1 MAAVN
6 GEWGYRAMTFRRLA
20 VLDSRIVYAAVF
32 LSILLPLWR
41 PLGLSISVSQ
51 GTFDVYEVVDSLSQ
65 DDTVIVSPSFAPS
78 SEAEVYPQMEAIL
91 RHLLARKARV
101 AFVNLNVEGRMYAE
115 KAMTTL
121 APEFGYNYGEDY
133 VILPFTPG
141 LETAVASISDDFLG
155 TYERDAYG
163 TPLTETGA
171 LAGIRS
177 INDFALV
184 VDFNTGDT
192 TIYYIQHAKPRGIPV
207 IAGASGVTVPYLTP
221 YLATGQL
228 SGLIGGLRGAAEYE
242 TAIDNPGMALA
253 AMDAQSLSHASIL
266 ALIGLGNA
274 AYFLAKRDDART
286 TRRSRQSN
294 GGELK

>member
-1 MAAVN
+1 
-6 GEWGYRAMTFRRLA
+6 MTLRRLA
-20 VLDSRIVYAAVF
+20 DLDSRIVYAAVF
-32 LSILLPLWR
+32 LSILLPLLW
-41 PLGLSISVSQ
+41 PLGLNVSVSQ
-51 GTFDVYEVVDSLSQ
+51 GTLDVYGLVDSLSQ

-78 SEAEVYPQMEAIL
+78 SEAEVYPQMEAML
-91 RHLLARKARV
+91 RHLLAKRARL

-115 KAMTTL
+115 RAMSTM
-121 APEFGYNYGEDY
+121 APEFGYEYGEDY

-141 LETAVASISDDFLG
+141 LETAIASISDGFLE

-163 TPLTETGA
+163 TPLRETGA
-171 LAGIRS
+171 LAGIGS
-177 INDFALV
+177 IDDFALI

-192 TIYYIQHAKPRGIPV
+192 TIYYIQHANPRGVPI

-242 TAIDNPGMALA
+242 TAIDHPGKALQ

-274 AYFLAKRDDART
+274 AYFLAKRDGART
-286 TRRSRQSN
+286 TRRPRQSN
-294 GGELK
+294 GGESI